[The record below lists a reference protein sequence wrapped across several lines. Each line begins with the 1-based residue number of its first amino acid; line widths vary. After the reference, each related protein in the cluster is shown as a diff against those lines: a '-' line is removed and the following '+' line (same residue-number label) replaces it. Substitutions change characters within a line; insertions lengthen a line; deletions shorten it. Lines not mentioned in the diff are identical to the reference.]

1 MFGIHR
7 NFIQDMNDFPTKF
20 EQYQKSLVDDMQ
32 KLKTNLNLRINEKK
46 IKQDYINLYI
56 EFVKTIDE
64 GFFIK

>member
-1 MFGIHR
+1 
-7 NFIQDMNDFPTKF
+7 
-20 EQYQKSLVDDMQ
+20 MQ